1 MNITLDPSS
10 IFNGL
15 VGSLFVIVAV
25 MIKMELHDI
34 KYRIT
39 RIENVFITPNGKE

>member
-25 MIKMELHDI
+25 MIKHELLDI
-34 KYRIT
+34 KNRLT
-39 RIENVFITPNGKE
+39 RLEDVFIKPIGKD